1 MRINAVAL
9 VILASALAPACSA
22 ATDTDQAAAPSTTT
36 VQPPTTAAPSPA
48 DALAACVA
56 SRDADPTALGPS
68 DPVVGVDAE
77 GGEYCLGPVELT
89 GEAIEHV
96 AMVSDDWAPSV
107 DVTLSPDG
115 IVAFNTAAA
124 RCFEAE
130 PTCPSSQLAIV
141 VDGDVISAPRI
152 ATPSFERDQIQI
164 GGPDET
170 RLAQLIDAVE
180 SSPASI
186 EFRPVIAEVPFG
198 MSLES
203 IADGL
208 KSLEESD

>member
-1 MRINAVAL
+1 MRVNAVAL
-9 VILASALAPACSA
+9 TILASALAVAPACGTSSDADLVA
-22 ATDTDQAAAPSTTT
+22 ALTTT
-36 VQPPTTAAPSPA
+36 TSQPPTTAALSPA

-56 SRDADPTALGPS
+56 SRDVDPTALRPS

-77 GGEYCLGPVELT
+77 GVEYCLGPVELT
-89 GEAIEHV
+89 GEAIEDV
-96 AMVSDDWAPSV
+96 VMVSDDWAPSV
-107 DVTLSPDG
+107 DVTLSPVG

-130 PTCPSSQLAIV
+130 PTCPFSQLAIV
-141 VDGDVISAPRI
+141 ADGDVISAPRI

-203 IADGL
+203 IADIL
-208 KSLEESD
+208 DTKD